1 MNNLLLIALV
11 LATAV
16 GSLIAGYLWGYVKGA
31 AAMYVHLYRQALA
44 AQQTRVR
51 DLYPDK
57 K

>member
-1 MNNLLLIALV
+1 MNNLLIIALV

-16 GSLIAGYLWGYVKGA
+16 GSLVAGYLWGYTKGA
-31 AAMYVHLYRQALA
+31 TGMYIALYHKALA